1 MSVSTPADLAGAVD
15 RLARYFSGDAIAATR
30 QGILAREALGQPA
43 DAALR
48 AWLLGELQAELRP
61 DGSIGGGAVPT
72 IWRAHEFMDLGRG
85 GDQPGTVRVVR
96 WILSLQ
102 KQPGAF
108 GEGCSPER
116 HRYRICEHFVAGF
129 FSPSPVE
136 HRVAPIT
143 LPNGKVFRVESPARF
158 AISCLALR
166 AVLRANAGHQRLAL
180 VEQHLTSLA
189 QMSELWTGWGDYFPP
204 DAIVAGLH
212 ALALAPASYRGAIP
226 RLIALVAAHQDKH
239 GLWPNTDL
247 FPVLEA
253 LLDVGTAEAHAV
265 VRRALPA
272 LVERQRP
279 DGAFGATA
287 QQERAWIGL
296 RALLWGR

>member
-1 MSVSTPADLAGAVD
+1 MSVATPADLGGAVD
-15 RLARYFSGDAIAATR
+15 RLARYFGGDAIAATR
-30 QGILAREALGQPA
+30 QGILAREALGHSA

-48 AWLLGELQAELRP
+48 TRLIAELQVELRP
-61 DGSIGGGAVPT
+61 DGSISGGAVPA
-72 IWRAHEFMDLGRG
+72 IWRAHEFMDLGCG
-85 GDQPGTVRVVR
+85 GDHPGTARVLR

-108 GEGCSPER
+108 GEGCAPER

-136 HRVAPIT
+136 QRVAPIT
-143 LPNGKVFRVESPARF
+143 LPNGKVFRVEAPARF

-166 AVLRANAGHQRLAL
+166 AVLRADAGHQRLL
-180 VEQHLTSLA
+180 SVERHLTSLA
-189 QMSELWTGWGDYFPP
+189 QMSELWTGWADYFPP

-212 ALALAPASYRGAIP
+212 ALALAPGAYRGTIP
-226 RLIALVAAHQDKH
+226 RLVALVATHQDES

-253 LLDVGTAEAHAV
+253 LLDVGTAEAQAA

-272 LVERQRP
+272 LVERQRS
-279 DGAFGATA
+279 DGTFGATA